1 MAPCSWEVIINSCPC
16 WWSILAP
23 QTKMLVGTLL
33 IALAWRP
40 FRETLSFRKIAR
52 THLLENQTCNKLT
65 VAIWICFHRSS
76 LIWGELTYWVGQK
89 FESVYGKTSWP
100 AQYFFFFFLNLMLLY
115 PFNQK
120 GRAFI
125 WVKLFVGNFS
135 IVSDL
140 QFWDNCVIQVLT
152 PFLLMG
158 K

>member
-23 QTKMLVGTLL
+23 QTKMLVRTWL

-65 VAIWICFHRSS
+65 VAIWICFHRSP

-89 FESVYGKTSWP
+89 FESVYGKTNFLASP
-100 AQYFFFFFLNLMLLY
+100 ILFFFFKTLCY
-115 PFNQK
+115 
-120 GRAFI
+120 FI
-125 WVKLFVGNFS
+125 PLIKKVELSYGLSFVGNFS